1 MGWTGVE
8 GWRVGGKAS
17 GNQKRHRTP
26 EKGNIKTSW
35 GSGALLGLLF
45 HVGRGCSLGLGGD
58 EAQ

>member
-1 MGWTGVE
+1 MGAGRGVE
-8 GWRVGGKAS
+8 GWRGEGRAG

-45 HVGRGCSLGLGGD
+45 HVGEGMLPRPRWG
-58 EAQ
+58 